1 MLCLYLSDHLES
13 YSDSG
18 ETFFLCDLS
27 ELRIQ
32 FSPLLILTSCRG
44 CQVLSGC
51 SDYACR
57 IRSGNLNHST
67 FQEFKETFSV
77 FLLLLGCFHENTC
90 DLLVTFFLG
99 YASEKCV
106 TTSCLRFSGE

>member
-44 CQVLSGC
+44 GQVLSGC
-51 SDYACR
+51 SAYACR
-57 IRSGNLNHST
+57 VRSGNLNHST

-90 DLLVTFFLG
+90 DLLVTFFFS

>member
-44 CQVLSGC
+44 GQVLSGC

-90 DLLVTFFLG
+90 DLLVTFFFS